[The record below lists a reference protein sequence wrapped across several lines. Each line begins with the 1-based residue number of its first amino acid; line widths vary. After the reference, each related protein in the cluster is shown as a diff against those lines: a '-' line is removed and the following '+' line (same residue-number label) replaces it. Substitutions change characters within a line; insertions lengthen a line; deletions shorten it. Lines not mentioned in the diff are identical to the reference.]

1 MPSETDLPDDQED
14 TALDGDD
21 ETGDSGEQQGPTL
34 EQLQTELATLKATN
48 TKSQRELIA
57 AVGRLQALQ
66 AKVDAGTGD
75 SETVTALRTQMAAAN
90 EVLDALLD
98 DEAIDPKVK
107 ERAGRARTKA
117 QADSELAALKREI
130 EALKADRKTPAQ
142 QTVNDNAPT
151 PFEVGVVTA
160 IQTAGLDPD
169 DTALFDWQ
177 EATQLFHTQGAAAAR
192 DYFKKKIEEGLA
204 SKSAAGRRQVKK
216 EAGST
221 QVNKAGG
228 PATNPLDP
236 ERPAEER
243 LKYLI
248 SQGHI

>member
-1 MPSETDLPDDQED
+1 MPSDTDLPDDQED
-14 TALDGDD
+14 TTLDGDD

-75 SETVTALRTQMAAAN
+75 SETVTALQTQMAAAN
-90 EVLDALLD
+90 EVLDALLE

-117 QADSELAALKREI
+117 QSDSELATLRREI
-130 EALKADRKTPAQ
+130 EALKNDRKAPAPAA
-142 QTVNDNAPT
+142 NDNAPS

-169 DTALFDWQ
+169 DTSLFDWQ
-177 EATQLFHTQGAAAAR
+177 EATQLFHTKGAAAAT
-192 DYFKKKIEEGLA
+192 DYFKTKIAEGLA
-204 SKSAAGRRQVKK
+204 SKSAAGRRQTKK
-216 EAGST
+216 DAGST

-243 LKYLI
+243 LKYLMA
-248 SQGHI
+248 QGHI

>member
-1 MPSETDLPDDQED
+1 MPSDTDLPDDQD
-14 TALDGDD
+14 DATLDGDD

-34 EQLQTELATLKATN
+34 EQLQAEIATLKSTN
-48 TKSQRELIA
+48 TKAQRELIA

-75 SETVTALRTQMAAAN
+75 SETVTALKTQMAAAN
-90 EVLDALLD
+90 EVLDALLE

-117 QADSELAALKREI
+117 QSDSELAQLKREI
-130 EALKADRKTPAQ
+130 EALKAQRKDPAPVDSG
-142 QTVNDNAPT
+142 TGPS

-160 IQTAGLDPD
+160 IEAAGLDPD
-169 DTALFDWQ
+169 DPIFDWQ
-177 EATQLFHTQGAAAAR
+177 EATQLFHTKGAASAR
-192 DYFKKKIEEGLA
+192 DYFKTKIEEGLA
-204 SKSAAGRRQVKK
+204 AKSAAGRRQSKK

-243 LKYLI
+243 LKYLMA
-248 SQGHI
+248 QGHI